1 MAVVVASSLWRGLES
16 VAAAA
21 SHDDGDDEARIEEA
35 TRLFLGGQYAEAEKR
50 LVELVAGHP
59 EVPNLQRKL
68 GLCYY
73 YLRRPGP
80 ALTNLRG
87 YLARERGISAQD
99 REDVERWIREME
111 GLRDPTAYRAATVP
125 SFERGFLLVPYAGWQ
140 FPVNGPG
147 WFASAF
153 RFGTLIGGHLSRNIF
168 LGGEPAFATW
178 SFAGCGSCGEPH
190 HAAQLDASAT
200 LLGHVSW
207 SRTEL
212 VFGPKLGWSIVLR
225 NNFDEHTFMFVNGPQ
240 IGTKMGVFV
249 ALSRW
254 VALGVAIDLAY
265 TRSRESDSRCF
276 ETNGVGE
283 LDCNNTKNTAF
294 GALSAALLL

>member
-1 MAVVVASSLWRGLES
+1 MAVLVASSLLRGVEP

-21 SHDDGDDEARIEEA
+21 YRDGRDDEARMEEA
-35 TRLFLGGQYAEAEKR
+35 TRLFLGGQYAEAERR
-50 LVELVAGHP
+50 LVELVAEHP
-59 EVPNLQRKL
+59 EMPNLQRKL

-80 ALTNLRG
+80 ALANLRG
-87 YLARERGISAQD
+87 YLARERGISAQE

-111 GLRDPTAYRAATVP
+111 GLRDPAAAALP
-125 SFERGFLLVPYAGWQ
+125 SVERGFLLVPYAGWQ

-147 WFASAF
+147 WFAPAF
-153 RFGTLIGGHLSRNIF
+153 RFGTLIGGHLSRSTS
-168 LGGEPAFATW
+168 LSGEPAFATW

-200 LLGHVSW
+200 LLRHVSW

-240 IGTKMGVFV
+240 VGAKMGVFV

-254 VALGVAIDLAY
+254 AALGVAIDLAY
-265 TRSRESDSRCF
+265 TRSRASDSRCF